1 MADTAPDS
9 IAGYLD
15 GVKWIVGLSGAV
27 LAGVFLH
34 PEQLDG
40 RHPLMRPTVAVIL
53 GLFVVSMIGG
63 VVYLL
68 WLLRIKRVKEN
79 LNEINEELAA
89 PFTIPDPV
97 RRTWLEAEKK
107 KLETEKDGSS
117 KETEQWFNVL
127 LWPFSIGALAIG
139 VIFCLSVVWPKK
151 PVVVDKPVAPVPLHF
166 TVVQSAVHKT
176 DHGMQAHT
184 FLLNQQTGEMWQMVC
199 DQKGAVVGFRRVR
212 RLDPD
217 GNPEPDHDAQ
227 PGTAKKP

>member
-1 MADTAPDS
+1 MADAAPDS
-9 IAGYLD
+9 IAGYVD

-40 RHPLMRPTVAVIL
+40 RHPLMRPAVAVIL

-68 WLLRIKRVKEN
+68 WLLRIKRVKESIK
-79 LNEINEELAA
+79 EINEELAA
-89 PFTIPDPV
+89 PIVIPNPA
-97 RRTWLEAEKK
+97 RRAWLECEKK
-107 KLETEKDGSS
+107 KLEAERDGSG
-117 KETEQWFNVL
+117 KETGQWFNVL
-127 LWPFSIGALAIG
+127 LWPFSIGALAVG
-139 VIFCLSVVWPKK
+139 VIFCLSVMWPKK

-176 DHGMQAHT
+176 GHGMQAHT

-199 DQKGAVVGFRRVR
+199 DQKGEVVGFRRVR
-212 RLDPD
+212 KFDTNGLLE
-217 GNPEPDHDAQ
+217 PE
-227 PGTAKKP
+227 TAKKP